1 MIRGLIIYATNKPL
15 IQKTRGGANEAVK
28 VFVELIKRVKISQL
42 LLKNSVK
49 N

>member
-1 MIRGLIIYATNKPL
+1 MIKS
-15 IQKTRGGANEAVK
+15 RGGAIEVVK

-42 LLKNSVK
+42 LLKNSAK